1 MARPLPAAKLTECH
15 HMPHHDFWSRNVS
28 KKAQREIAATAAAIG
43 VDPRAVNILYNTFF
57 DEDDKLLNWVE
68 DRDVPDAD
76 FAFAKA
82 EGLMFDPIRL
92 DHDELIAWVLEARES
107 ADVPAISNAFVA
119 SLGSGRLDTRSAL
132 GSYAH
137 VLRLKRHRFV
147 KDKNSDGCARCGI
160 GKAGNTIDLSARN
173 FRRLKWA
180 GNVEQGD
187 LEYVGT
193 DLHQFAKLAPVS
205 PSDGDIDILR
215 RVLESIRK
223 LPKSAQLSDLNKAL
237 TGLFKSTKQ
246 ERQVVLEILGY
257 AGILKPKG
265 WPSFFDAWVPPSE
278 REEPGHF
285 YKKEWQFPSSGWTG
299 KDGINEDA
307 VSFWFQQIE

>member
-1 MARPLPAAKLTECH
+1 MAHLN
-15 HMPHHDFWSRNVS
+15 FWSRNGS
-28 KKAQREIAATAAAIG
+28 NRAQREIAATAAAIG
-43 VDPRAVNILYNTFF
+43 VDARAVNILYNTYF
-57 DEDDKLLNWVE
+57 DEDDNLLSWVE

-76 FAFAKA
+76 FALAKA
-82 EGLMFDPIRL
+82 AGVMFDPIQL
-92 DHDELIAWVLEARES
+92 DHDELIAWILEARDKVNPL
-107 ADVPAISNAFVA
+107 AVSNAFIA
-119 SLGSGRLDTRSAL
+119 SLGSRRQDTRSAL

-137 VLRLKRHRFV
+137 VLHLNAHHFEEDEDSDNCAHCGV
-147 KDKNSDGCARCGI
+147 GQAKN
-160 GKAGNTIDLSARN
+160 TLDLSERN

-187 LEYVGT
+187 LEYVGA
-193 DLHQFAKLAPVS
+193 DLHQFAKLAAVS
-205 PSDGDIDILR
+205 PSDDDMDIMR
-215 RVLESIRK
+215 CVLEAIRN

-237 TGLFKSTKQ
+237 VGLFQSNKQ
-246 ERQVVLEILGY
+246 ERQVALEILGY

-265 WPSFFDAWVPPSE
+265 WPSFFDAWVRPSE

-307 VSFWFQQIE
+307 VRFWFRQIE